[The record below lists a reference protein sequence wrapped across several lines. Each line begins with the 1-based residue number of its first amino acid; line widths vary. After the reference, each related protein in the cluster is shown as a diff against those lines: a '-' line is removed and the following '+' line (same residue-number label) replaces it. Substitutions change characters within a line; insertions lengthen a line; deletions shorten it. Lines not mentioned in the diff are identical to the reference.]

1 MSTAPTV
8 SEVHA
13 RALGG
18 GRTEVD
24 AGNET
29 IAYDAS
35 WATEPSG
42 LPGPAELLASTPVPA
57 VKG

>member
-8 SEVHA
+8 DEVNA

-18 GRTEVD
+18 GRAEVD
-24 AGNET
+24 AGSET
-29 IAYDAS
+29 IAFDAG

-42 LPGPAELLASTPVPA
+42 LPGPAEPRASAPVPA